1 MLLIVLY
8 LLFLFIFFLFV
19 APNKNEVKERFIDK
33 SKKNKNLN
41 KSESEKELNYGK
53 GFIIPQPAYIP
64 NTNTYDMLSY
74 NIHKRIK
81 ESDAKNVHHLFNA
94 VTNDNYYLFNN
105 LDNVEAVEHIKN
117 NKLPYINLHYNP
129 KIDKSHIFSTKLPYL
144 GYYKRK
150 DVIMKPLEETKKMLK
165 KTSKKAAKKKAK
177 KEANKILKKLI
188 KIEKEKTRKIRKN

>member
-33 SKKNKNLN
+33 SKKSKKLN

-105 LDNVEAVEHIKN
+105 LDNLEAVEPIKN

-129 KIDKSHIFSTKLPYL
+129 KIDKSHIFSTGLPNL

-150 DVIMKPLEETKKMLK
+150 DVVKKPLEETKKMLK
-165 KTSKKAAKKKAK
+165 KTAKKRAK
-177 KEANKILKKLI
+177 KEARKILKKLI